1 MTSIELDVDVESLAI
16 TCVLNSLPL
25 VKCVP
30 GLSWAKVDPSIVVSL
45 IIVGLLQIYKGT
57 RAILPSGYA
66 NNKGADQL
74 GIRAV

>member
-30 GLSWAKVDPSIVVSL
+30 GLSWAKVDPSIAVNL
-45 IIVGLLQIYKGT
+45 IVVGLL
-57 RAILPSGYA
+57 
-66 NNKGADQL
+66 
-74 GIRAV
+74 